1 MLQENLLFFVLS
13 TTFFLLAGWYWR
25 NAKPY
30 SLPESRPSWFKFWFL
45 SVQILG
51 GLVPLIALI
60 IWGLLWTNPTVI
72 AVFASYLLM
81 LGLQIF
87 AEFLS
92 LRYLATV
99 VWVMIPYLYVPY
111 RVWQLYEGLNLLE
124 NTSELMA
131 VQIILIL
138 NIGVWIVNYC
148 LDLAQL
154 PFLFYWETKEV
165 SGESS

>member
-1 MLQENLLFFVLS
+1 MLLENLLFFILS
-13 TTFFLLAGWYWR
+13 TVFLILAGWYWR

-30 SLPESRPSWFKFWFL
+30 SLPESRPSWFKIWFL

-60 IWGLLWTNPTVI
+60 LWGFLWTDTTVI
-72 AVFASYLLM
+72 AIFASYLLM
-81 LGLQIF
+81 LGLQIL

-92 LRYLATV
+92 LRRFATV

-124 NTSELMA
+124 NTSDLMA
-131 VQIILIL
+131 VKVILTL
-138 NIGVWIVNYC
+138 NIGVWVINYC

-154 PFLFYWETKEV
+154 PFLFRWETEAG
-165 SGESS
+165 SGE

>member
-1 MLQENLLFFVLS
+1 MLLENLLFFILS
-13 TTFFLLAGWYWR
+13 TAFLILAGWYWR

-30 SLPESRPSWFKFWFL
+30 SLPESRPSWFKIWFL

-60 IWGLLWTNPTVI
+60 LWGFLWTDTTVI
-72 AVFASYLLM
+72 AIFASYLLM
-81 LGLQIF
+81 LGLQIL

-92 LRYLATV
+92 LRRFATV

-124 NTSELMA
+124 NTSDLMA
-131 VQIILIL
+131 VKVILTL
-138 NIGVWIVNYC
+138 NIGVWVINYC

-154 PFLFYWETKEV
+154 PFLFRWETEAG
-165 SGESS
+165 SGE